1 MKLFHTITAGLLL
14 CAGLVSCEMKDE
26 LKGGS
31 TDSSDTGYLELG
43 VSVNTSQN
51 NVTRADVTDDG
62 TGSATSGEVGN
73 FPVAITGVTDA
84 TFNKNFTSYTE
95 LLAANPVQLP
105 VGNYTVTAHSNLT
118 LQTVM
123 SVPYYEGTEN
133 ITITKDVYSSATVKC
148 TMKNTKIQLVL
159 PSAFIAAFPT
169 WTITVDDGTENIL
182 TFDDSEPSPAA
193 VYWLVSEN
201 VTTLNVDIT
210 GTNLNGE
217 AIYEKRELTKP
228 AGSSSN
234 YWTGGDA
241 LTITFEATTPDPENP
256 SGIQGSGI
264 DIKVDLEFDETGET
278 VDVPVTGGGTQPEEP
293 EEGDPETGSKPKID
307 LPQTTYTLPDD
318 TDTSEDAI
326 ATIKAEAGLKSVV
339 VKITPDTDAFQN
351 ALALLLAKNINF
363 MEGVD
368 LVAQGDDVAPVI
380 GIIAQGLEMPEANE
394 VDYTFP
400 VGAFFAT
407 LGSVDMGVTTAVGH
421 RFDITV
427 TDNNNQTATAN
438 LNIVVDSVE

>member
-1 MKLFHTITAGLLL
+1 M
-14 CAGLVSCEMKDE
+14 
-26 LKGGS
+26 
-31 TDSSDTGYLELG
+31 
-43 VSVNTSQN
+43 
-51 NVTRADVTDDG
+51 TRADVTDDG

-182 TFDDSEPSPAA
+182 TFDDSDPSPAA

-278 VDVPVTGGGTQPEEP
+278 VDVPVTGGGTQPGEP
-293 EEGDPETGSKPKID
+293 DTGGDDEPETGGSDTDSEPTID
-307 LPQTTYTLPDD
+307 LPKTTYTLPADASANAD
-318 TDTSEDAI
+318 AVITSTAQGGIQSVKVQILGGNASFSDI
-326 ATIKAEAGLKSVV
+326 ATSLGFADGLELVGSGDTEIGGAISSVV
-339 VKITPDTDAFQN
+339 P
-351 ALALLLAKNINF
+351 
-363 MEGVD
+363 
-368 LVAQGDDVAPVI
+368 
-380 GIIAQGLEMPEANE
+380 GLSMPEAG
-394 VDYTFP
+394 VSSYTFP
-400 VGAFFAT
+400 VGSFFAILQQ
-407 LGSVDMGVTTAVGH
+407 LGATTNADGH
-421 RFDITV
+421 VFNITV
-427 TDNNNQTATAN
+427 TDANGTATES
-438 LNIVVDSVE
+438 LNIIVTE